1 MNPKN
6 PTSPS
11 APMEGQQTSD
21 TLAEMKS
28 SAAQTTREA
37 ANKVKSV
44 ATTTVS
50 RAKEEAERLAQEKK
64 EQAAAQIGDY
74 SSAIHESAKAFEE
87 KDPNIAWFT
96 HRAAD
101 RLQGVADYMRN
112 RDFAAL
118 RRDAEDVA
126 RRHPA
131 GFFGGMFVA
140 GLVIGN
146 LVKASQRRGLERD
159 DRSTKEPSWM
169 DRPET
174 TLGAQPELPMSS
186 SPMPSTAADI

>member
-11 APMEGQQTSD
+11 APMEGQKTSD

-28 SAAQTTREA
+28 SAAQTTRDA
-37 ANKVKSV
+37 ANKVKSA
-44 ATTTVS
+44 ATNTVS
-50 RAKEEAERLAQEKK
+50 RAKEEAERMAREKK
-64 EQAAAQIGDY
+64 EQAADQIGSY

-101 RLQGVADYMRN
+101 RLQSVAEYMRN
-112 RDFAAL
+112 RDFAAV
-118 RRDAEDVA
+118 RRDAEDLA

-146 LVKASQRRGLERD
+146 LVKASQRRALERD
-159 DRSTKEPSWM
+159 YRSSDEPSWM
-169 DRPET
+169 NQSESNF
-174 TLGAQPELPMSS
+174 GAQPELPMSS
-186 SPMPSTAADI
+186 SPMPSTSAGI